1 MSSVVYK
8 KRINKE
14 LEQMDAEK
22 LKQTWRILKEIGAA
36 QKHFPVADK
45 KNIETLIAKG
55 IKQLDKGEGTD
66 FSQFIGAMKKKYG
79 RR

>member
-22 LKQTWRILKEIGAA
+22 LKKKWLILKEIGMT
-36 QKHFPVADK
+36 QKHLLVADK
-45 KNIETLIAKG
+45 KNLEAQLIKG
-55 IKQLDKGEGTD
+55 IKQLGKGVGIKT
-66 FSQFIGAMKKKYG
+66 
-79 RR
+79 